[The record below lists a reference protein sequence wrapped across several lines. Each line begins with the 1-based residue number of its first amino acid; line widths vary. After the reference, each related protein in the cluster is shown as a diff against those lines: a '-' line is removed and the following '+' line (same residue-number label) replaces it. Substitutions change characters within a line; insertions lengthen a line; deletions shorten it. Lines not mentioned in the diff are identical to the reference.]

1 MFDQLAPFLPGSF
14 WMAMTRDGVDNGLG
28 RTREENRKVKWEI
41 GLGFDNLT
49 VLPFGEDAHDRCAG
63 RTGSAPTPN
72 ITHHLC

>member
-1 MFDQLAPFLPGSF
+1 
-14 WMAMTRDGVDNGLG
+14 MTRDGVDNGLG
-28 RTREENRKVKWEI
+28 RTREREQREI

-49 VLPFGEDAHDRCAG
+49 VLPFGEDAHDRYAG